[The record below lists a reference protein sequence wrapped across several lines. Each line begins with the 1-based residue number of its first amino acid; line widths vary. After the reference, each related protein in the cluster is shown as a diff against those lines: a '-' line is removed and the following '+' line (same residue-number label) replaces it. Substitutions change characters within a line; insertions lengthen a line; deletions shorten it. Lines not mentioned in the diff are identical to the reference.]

1 MKTLLL
7 MRHAKSDWDADYGT
21 DHDRPLNERG
31 RRSARAMGQLLA
43 EKGLQPDLIL
53 SSTALRARST
63 AMLADEAGRW
73 GSEILLDET
82 LYGGGTGAVIEAAAS
97 VPDVGRLMLVGHQPT
112 WSMLVLAL
120 TGERV
125 DMKTATVAVV
135 DLDIIEWRA
144 LPGSRGILD
153 MVYQPRDHL
162 GDTSGA
168 GSDKIAP

>member
-7 MRHAKSDWDADYGT
+7 MRHAKSDWDADYGV

-31 RRSARAMGQLLA
+31 RRSARAMGKLLA
-43 EKGLQPDLIL
+43 QIGLQPDLIV

-63 AMLADEAGRW
+63 AMLADEAGQWR
-73 GSEILLDET
+73 SEILLDEA

-112 WSMLVLAL
+112 WSMLVSAL

-135 DLDIIEWRA
+135 DFDIIEWGA
-144 LPGSRGILD
+144 LPGSRGVLN
-153 MVYQPRDHL
+153 MVYRPRDLL
-162 GDTSGA
+162 GDPPEEGSGN
-168 GSDKIAP
+168 IEP

>member
-7 MRHAKSDWDADYGT
+7 MRHAKSDWDADYGA

-31 RRSARAMGQLLA
+31 RRSARAMGELLA
-43 EKGLQPDLIL
+43 EKGIQPGLIL

-63 AMLADEAGRW
+63 AMLADEAGQW
-73 GSEILLDET
+73 GSEIVLDES
-82 LYGGGTGAVIEAAAS
+82 LYGGGTDAVIGAAAL
-97 VPDVGRLMLVGHQPT
+97 VPDVERLMVVGHQPT

-135 DLDIIEWRA
+135 DFDITEWSA
-144 LPGSRGILD
+144 LPGSRGVLSI
-153 MVYQPRDHL
+153 VHQPRDHL
-162 GDTSGA
+162 GDAPAGGSGN
-168 GSDKIAP
+168 IEP

>member
-7 MRHAKSDWDADYGT
+7 MRHAKSDWDADYDA
-21 DHDRPLNERG
+21 DHDRPLNDRG
-31 RRSARAMGQLLA
+31 RRSARAMGKLLA

-53 SSTALRARST
+53 SSTALRARAT
-63 AMLADEAGRW
+63 AMLADEAGQW
-73 GSEILLDET
+73 GSELLLDES
-82 LYGGGTGAVIEAAAS
+82 LYGSGTGAVIEAAAS

-135 DLDIIEWRA
+135 DFDITEWSA
-144 LPGSRGILD
+144 LPGSRGVLN

-162 GDTSGA
+162 GETHGEGSGN
-168 GSDKIAP
+168 IER